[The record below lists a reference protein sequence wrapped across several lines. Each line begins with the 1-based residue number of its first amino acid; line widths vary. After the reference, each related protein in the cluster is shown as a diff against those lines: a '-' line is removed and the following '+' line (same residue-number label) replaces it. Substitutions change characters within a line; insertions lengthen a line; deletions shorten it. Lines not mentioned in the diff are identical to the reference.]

1 MREGGVRL
9 FRDYLGAWMIPQSGI
24 GGEKSKLAQARLQE
38 VCCLFA
44 PFAQRLHPSP
54 SLSEPIWEIRGSNV

>member
-9 FRDYLGAWMIPQSGI
+9 FRDYLGAWMIPQNGI

-38 VCCLFA
+38 VHFS
-44 PFAQRLHPSP
+44 PPTAQCAFVVQKFFRRL
-54 SLSEPIWEIRGSNV
+54 IRAQTT